1 MRTSPGFCYSTV
13 PSAAQSPE
21 PHARAF
27 DDLAADYDATFTDT
41 ALGRALRELVWLRFD
56 DTFASRDRVLDLGC
70 GTGED
75 ALRLASRGTRVVGID
90 ASPDMVEAAR
100 QKAFAAGCAAQIDF
114 HCVAMEQL
122 STGLEGQAFDGV
134 LSNFGAVNCVGDL
147 HALIAAVAAR
157 LAPAGRLLWVVM
169 GRYVPW
175 EWFWYGLRGDLRRAS
190 RRLSRGGARW
200 RGLTICYPT
209 PAEMRQLLSPWFIVK
224 RVSPLGVVLPPSYA
238 APWLECSPRAL
249 AMLRRLEAA
258 LQDTS
263 ALAALSDHYIIEAT
277 RSSA

>member
-1 MRTSPGFCYSTV
+1 MTTPPGLWYSTV
-13 PSAAQSPE
+13 PSSVLSSE
-21 PHARAF
+21 LHARAF

-56 DTFASRDRVLDLGC
+56 DLFASCERVLDLGC

-75 ALRLASRGTRVVGID
+75 ALRLARSGTRVVGID
-90 ASPDMVEAAR
+90 ASPDMVRAAQ
-100 QKAFAAGCAAQIDF
+100 QKALAAGCAAHIDF
-114 HCVAMEQL
+114 HCVAMEHL
-122 STGLEGQAFDGV
+122 STALEGQSFDGV

-147 HALIAAVAAR
+147 RALIADVAAR
-157 LAPAGRLLWVVM
+157 VAPAGRLLWVVM

-175 EWFWYGLRGDLRRAS
+175 EWIWYGLRGDARKAW
-190 RRLSRGGARW
+190 RRLPRGCAQW

-209 PAEMRQLLSPWFIVK
+209 PAEMRQLLLPWFVVS
-224 RVSPLGVVLPPSYA
+224 RVSPLGFALPPSYTG
-238 APWLECSPRAL
+238 PWLERSPYAL

-258 LQDTS
+258 LQGWS
-263 ALAALSDHYIIEAT
+263 PLASLSDHYVIEAV